1 MIWGYP
7 YFRKHPYVHMSYGR
21 NYLFGENAITKCGD
35 SPIGFAALEYGL
47 WGIGFR
53 GPPMGYEG
61 SLHRFKVQGNFFLLC
76 SSTNFVG
83 YSYCISWHQ
92 SCWWMAIYYI
102 YIHINT
108 YISNRFTHLK
118 YCYAVTMWSYHVLS
132 THLKTWSCLP
142 SPKHHLNCHP
152 FKAFLSCS
160 RSSLF
165 SSSLRQWIR
174 WIPGIPLQSQTLPMK
189 GSLGRPCNFGKCQVV
204 CQLWL
209 HGTGESKGGHCFKKN
224 EY

>member
-1 MIWGYP
+1 
-7 YFRKHPYVHMSYGR
+7 MSYGR
-21 NYLFGENAITKCGD
+21 NYLFGENAITKCGE
-35 SPIGFAALEYGL
+35 SPIGFAALGYGL
-47 WGIGFR
+47 WDIGFR

-83 YSYCISWHQ
+83 YSYVYHDINHAGEWL
-92 SCWWMAIYYI
+92 YYV
-102 YIHINT
+102 YKYVQ

-132 THLKTWSCLP
+132 TYLKTWSCLP

-152 FKAFLSCS
+152 FTAFLSCS

-174 WIPGIPLQSQTLPMK
+174 WIPGYPCSLRLFQWKVHLEDLATLVNVKSFAKNLGYMK
-189 GSLGRPCNFGKCQVV
+189 PGK
-204 CQLWL
+204 
-209 HGTGESKGGHCFKKN
+209 TG
-224 EY
+224 